1 MSTPKCK
8 KRLLDGPSPSPKRA
22 RTDITLQKKMDLIK
36 EAEALPK
43 PTQKE
48 LSAKFGIDKTTV
60 SDFLKRK
67 EFYIQQFEE
76 NFGSS
81 KKRFVSN
88 RKYGELNELT
98 YQWFS

>member
-36 EAEALPK
+36 VAEALPK

-48 LSAKFGIDKTTV
+48 LSAKFGIGKTTV
-60 SDFLKRK
+60 SDYYEAK
-67 EFYIQQFEE
+67 
-76 NFGSS
+76 
-81 KKRFVSN
+81 
-88 RKYGELNELT
+88 T
-98 YQWFS
+98 YHEANYA